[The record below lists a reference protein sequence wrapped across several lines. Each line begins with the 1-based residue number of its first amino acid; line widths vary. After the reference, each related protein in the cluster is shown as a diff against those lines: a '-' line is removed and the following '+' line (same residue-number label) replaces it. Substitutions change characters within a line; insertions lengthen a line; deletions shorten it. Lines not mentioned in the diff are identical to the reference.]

1 MESPPRLL
9 CSVEAPRFLVDAMLG
24 RLAKWLRILGYDAEY
39 FPGEDDDLLR
49 QARRQGRVLLTR
61 DTRLLRRR
69 PLPSHLFIES
79 DQVMEQLRQVVTALR
94 LDPAA
99 PPARAARAAMW
110 CWSRATGPRCSAG
123 CPSSSGATTRSSGPA
138 ALPADLLGG
147 DASPADGGGNQGAMP
162 IKLFGSSAVRAVR
175 QYGNSRTAE
184 PPNAFRE

>member
-1 MESPPRLL
+1 MESPPRLP

-49 QARRQGRVLLTR
+49 QTRRQGRVLLTR

-69 PLPSHLFIES
+69 PLPPHLFIES

-99 PPARAARAAMW
+99 PPARR
-110 CWSRATGPRCSAG
+110 CPRCNVVLEPRDRAEVLGRVPEFVWSHHQVFWACPRCQRIYWAG
-123 CPSSSGATTRSSGPA
+123 THRRRMEEAIK
-138 ALPADLLGG
+138 ALC
-147 DASPADGGGNQGAMP
+147 
-162 IKLFGSSAVRAVR
+162 R
-175 QYGNSRTAE
+175 
-184 PPNAFRE
+184 